1 MGELQEFIRVVRHRI
16 LIIGLLTMLG
26 FGAAALWVF
35 RSPAEYV
42 ATTRLFIS
50 GATATSQYDAQQ
62 GGVYAQE
69 RVVSYEKLVNSRAL
83 AQRTIDALHLDMDAG
98 TLATRVTSTSF
109 PDAAVMDVSVTADS
123 PKTARDITNGLA
135 NQFIELASDLETPP
149 DGAAPVVRLT
159 VVDQA
164 EDGTAARILP
174 AKLIYIFG
182 GLVGLIAG
190 LIIAFVWE
198 NCSRRIR
205 DGADVS
211 AATGEHVLAD
221 LPASRTEILLN
232 SRAEANEATARL
244 RVSIAAVNGS
254 IPHTLALASVPTSKD
269 LARRFTAQAG
279 LNLVDALVAEKRKA
293 VLLVLDSSHD
303 IKVRITRY
311 ARKTRK
317 KTDRLIPV
325 QWGFD
330 DDQQGNPPLDREAI
344 AQRLEQLKTAYEFVI
359 VVLPPLSRFAYA
371 AAVVPVVDG
380 VVAVGIYHQ
389 TRNRDLEEHMA
400 EIHRTGATSMGF
412 AFARRTLVPWPSTE
426 TATEPTVVSV
436 SPPRGADAGAGAGRK
451 QSGQHTSGREHRN
464 SENGDSPIQALDLTL
479 R

>member
-16 LIIGLLTMLG
+16 VIIGLLTLIG
-26 FGAAALWVF
+26 LGAAALWVF
-35 RSPAEYV
+35 RSPAEYS

-83 AQRTIDALHLDMDAG
+83 AQKTIDALNLDMDAK
-98 TLATRVTSTSF
+98 TLASHVASTSF

-123 PKTARDITNGLA
+123 PKQARDIANGLA
-135 NQFIELASDLETPP
+135 SQFIALASGLETPP
-149 DGAAPVVRLT
+149 DSATPVVRLT

-164 EDGTAARILP
+164 EDGSAAQILP

-182 GLVGLIAG
+182 GVVGLLAG

-198 NCSRRIR
+198 NYARRIR
-205 DGADVS
+205 DGVDVYR
-211 AATGEHVLAD
+211 AIGERPAAD
-221 LPASRTEILLN
+221 LPASSTNLMLN

-244 RVSIAAVNGS
+244 RVSIAAADGS
-254 IPHTLALASVPTSKD
+254 IPHTVALAGMPTSRD
-269 LARRFTAQAG
+269 LARRFTAEAG
-279 LNLVDALVAEKRKA
+279 LNLVDALVADKRKA
-293 VLLVLDSSHD
+293 VLLVLDSSPD

-325 QWGFD
+325 QWGFGD
-330 DDQQGNPPLDREAI
+330 DSQGNPPLDREAI
-344 AQRLEQLKTAYEFVI
+344 AERLRQLGTAYEFVI
-359 VVLPPLSRFAYA
+359 VVLPPLSQFAH
-371 AAVVPVVDG
+371 AVAVAPAVDG

-389 TRNRDLEEHMA
+389 TRYRDLEEHMA
-400 EIHRTGATSMGF
+400 EIHRIGATSLGA
-412 AFARRTLVPWPSTE
+412 AFARRRLIPRPSSGT
-426 TATEPTVVSV
+426 TTEPNVVSV
-436 SPPRGADAGAGAGRK
+436 HPPSDLDAGAEVGRK
-451 QSGQHTSGREHRN
+451 RSGPRSSPGGQRN
-464 SENGDSPIQALDLTL
+464 SENGDSRTQALDLTL

>member
-1 MGELQEFIRVVRHRI
+1 MGELQEFIRVVRYRI
-16 LIIGLLTMLG
+16 LIIGLLTLIG
-26 FGAAALWVF
+26 LGAAALWVF
-35 RSPAEYV
+35 GSPAEYV

-62 GGVYAQE
+62 GGMYAQE
-69 RVVSYEKLVNSRAL
+69 RIVSYEKLVNSRAL
-83 AQRTIDALHLDMDAG
+83 AQKTIDALDLDMDAG
-98 TLATRVTSTSF
+98 TLASHVASTSF

-123 PKTARDITNGLA
+123 PKQARDIANGLA

-149 DGAAPVVRLT
+149 ASATPVVRLT
-159 VVDQA
+159 VIDQA
-164 EDGTAARILP
+164 EDGTAAQILP

-182 GLVGLIAG
+182 GFTGLIAG
-190 LIIAFVWE
+190 LIIAFAWE
-198 NCSRRIR
+198 NCARRIR
-205 DGADVS
+205 NGADVV
-211 AATGEHVLAD
+211 AAIGERPLAD
-221 LPASRTEILLN
+221 LPASQTEILLN

-244 RVSIAAVNGS
+244 RVSIAAANGS
-254 IPHTLALASVPTSKD
+254 IPHTVALASVPTSKD

-279 LNLVDALVAEKRKA
+279 LNLADALVAEKRKA
-293 VLLVLDSSHD
+293 VLLVLDSSPD

-330 DDQQGNPPLDREAI
+330 DDQQGNPPLDRETI
-344 AQRLEQLKTAYEFVI
+344 ADCLEQLQTAYEFVI
-359 VVLPPLSRFAYA
+359 VVLPPLSRFAHA
-371 AAVVPVVDG
+371 AAVAPVVDG

-389 TRNRDLEEHMA
+389 TRHRDLEEHTA
-400 EIHRTGATSMGF
+400 EIHRTGATSLGA
-412 AFARRTLVPWPSTE
+412 AFARRTLIPRPSTG

-436 SPPRGADAGAGAGRK
+436 PPPSGVDAGAEADSKRSEPRNSPG
-451 QSGQHTSGREHRN
+451 GQRN
-464 SENGDSPIQALDLTL
+464 SENGDSPTQALDLTL